1 VTLAR
6 GGVRAEDADHDAEPP
21 ILTMP
26 TPSIRPALV
35 GVRDTVP
42 LMIGTLPFAVIYGTA
57 AVAAGLPAWV
67 TVAMSAVVFAGSAQF
82 IAVSLVGAGAALPVI
97 WLTTFVVNLRHAL
110 YSATLHPVAGH
121 WALRW
126 RALLAFWLTDEVFA
140 VIEKRLNEI
149 GEADLLPYALGGA
162 GVFYLN
168 WIAWTVV
175 GVAVGGQFPDLAEW
189 GLDFAMIGCFAA
201 MVAPQLRAPT
211 PVVVALVAGATA
223 WFARGLPF
231 QLGLVLAALA
241 GVAAGVLADR
251 RTGSRPAERAA

>member
-1 VTLAR
+1 MSRPRL
-6 GGVRAEDADHDAEPP
+6 RAA
-21 ILTMP
+21 LT
-26 TPSIRPALV
+26 
-35 GVRDTVP
+35 GVRDTLP
-42 LMIGTLPFAVIYGTA
+42 LMLGTLPFAVIYGTA
-57 AVAAGLPAWV
+57 AVAAGLPVWV
-67 TVAMSAVVFAGSAQF
+67 TLAMSIVVFAGSAQF

-140 VIEKRLNEI
+140 VIEKRLSEI
-149 GEADLLPYALGGA
+149 GEADLLPYSLGGA
-162 GVFYLN
+162 GAFYLN
-168 WIAWTVV
+168 WIVWSAV
-175 GVAVGGQFPDLAEW
+175 GVAVGAQFPNLADW

-211 PVVVALVAGATA
+211 PVAVALVAGATA
-223 WFARGLPF
+223 WLARGLPY

-251 RTGSRPAERAA
+251 RRPPDPEAAP

>member
-1 VTLAR
+1 MSRPRL
-6 GGVRAEDADHDAEPP
+6 RA
-21 ILTMP
+21 
-26 TPSIRPALV
+26 ALS
-35 GVRDTVP
+35 GIRDTLP
-42 LMIGTLPFAVIYGTA
+42 LMIGTLPFAIIYGTA
-57 AVAAGLPAWV
+57 AVAAGLPAWIAV
-67 TVAMSAVVFAGSAQF
+67 GMSVIVFAGSAQF

-126 RALLAFWLTDEVFA
+126 RALLAFWLTDEIFA
-140 VIEKRLNEI
+140 VIEKRLGEI
-149 GEADLLPYALGGA
+149 GERDLLPYALAGA

-168 WIAWTVV
+168 WVAWTVV
-175 GVAVGGQFPDLAEW
+175 GVGVGGQFPDLADW

-211 PVVVALVAGATA
+211 PLMVALVAGATA
-223 WFARGLPF
+223 WFARGLPY

-251 RTGSRPAERAA
+251 PRHGEVGSTDA